1 MLLVWKLVW
10 FKTKYYLIVLISRFL
25 KHNLLWMVSI
35 GISVWG
41 AVYIFRWITSFIMIF
56 SWFNRTV
63 VKWKCRERL
72 LTIVFQLAFYIA
84 YLAHLG
90 PNSEKFLG
98 IDYYKEFQ
106 GYSAAIIWG
115 SIGFWI
121 ISLIVDFWIY
131 IGMFDYSFKI
141 KK

>member
-1 MLLVWKLVW
+1 MCW
-10 FKTKYYLIVLISRFL
+10 FTRFL

-35 GISVWG
+35 GICVWG

-72 LTIVFQLAFYIA
+72 LTIFFQLALYIA
-84 YLAHLG
+84 YIVCVG
-90 PNSEKFLG
+90 SNSQKFLG
-98 IDYYKEFQ
+98 IDYYIEFQ

-115 SIGFWI
+115 NIGFWI
-121 ISLIVDFWIY
+121 ISLIVDFWIF

-141 KK
+141 KNLIKV